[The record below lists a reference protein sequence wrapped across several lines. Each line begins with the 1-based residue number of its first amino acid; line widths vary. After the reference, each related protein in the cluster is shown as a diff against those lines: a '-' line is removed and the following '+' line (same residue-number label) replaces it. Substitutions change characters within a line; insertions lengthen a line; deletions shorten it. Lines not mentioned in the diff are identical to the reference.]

1 MARVTRNKGTTV
13 VECYHPTKDDIY
25 CDIMVK
31 WRYFHEAGTFYEP
44 EDEEYTFDSVKVVSF
59 CGQPAQDM
67 EIPDWVD
74 WDFIQEQVEE
84 DQMSSDG
91 W

>member
-1 MARVTRNKGTTV
+1 MARVTRNKGTTI

-31 WRYFHEAGTFYEP
+31 WRYYHEAGTFDEP
-44 EDEEYTFDSVKVVSF
+44 EDEEYTFDTVKVVSF

-74 WDFIQEQVEE
+74 WTDIQFQVEE